1 MGSLFSQ
8 VQNVFESGKLTVTS
22 GGHWFHAT
30 RKTVEEFVPGLLEVQ
45 EFDRLILDA
54 VTWIEST
61 DSLSLLLYFALVF
74 LLPVETAVAVTVTV
88 LFYAFWYFRKSAFVS
103 LLATPLLKLLN
114 LDVLQIGVAALA
126 LTFLGMGGN
135 YSGLLFGILFFF
147 LFKVGLLRLLLIRL
161 GADHW
166 RDSLPLNDRVLKMVL
181 VRHSIREDLTPPEV
195 EKLEESIREGV
206 LTVKERISKK

>member
-1 MGSLFSQ
+1 M
-8 VQNVFESGKLTVTS
+8 
-22 GGHWFHAT
+22 
-30 RKTVEEFVPGLLEVQ
+30 PGLLEVQ

-74 LLPVETAVAVTVTV
+74 LLPAEAAVAFTVF
-88 LFYAFWYFRKSAFVS
+88 FYAIWYFWKSAFVS
-103 LLATPLLKLLN
+103 LVATPLLKLLN

-126 LTFLGMGGN
+126 LTFLGMWGN
-135 YSGLLFGILFFF
+135 YTGVLFGILFFF

-166 RDSLPLNDRVLKMVL
+166 KGSLPLNDRVLKMIL

-195 EKLEESIREGV
+195 EKLEESIRDGV
-206 LTVKERISKK
+206 LAVKGRIRKK